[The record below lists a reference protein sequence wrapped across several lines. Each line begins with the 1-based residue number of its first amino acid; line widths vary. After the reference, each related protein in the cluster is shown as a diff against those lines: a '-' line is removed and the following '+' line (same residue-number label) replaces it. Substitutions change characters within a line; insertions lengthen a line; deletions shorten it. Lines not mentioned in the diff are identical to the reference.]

1 MKKVML
7 LFVLALAPL
16 MFFGCG
22 SSEYAVDGE
31 FTAYQTGEHAE
42 APMVTMVT
50 VTIEEGEI
58 VSYYIDA
65 RQGEWVEGTPVW
77 NEQTKKE
84 LEEDYGMDDYSDA
97 ERDWYL
103 QAEDIE
109 AYWLENGVD
118 SLELET
124 DEDGYIQNVSGVTIK
139 DGGYSELAQEAVELA
154 KAGKTNAVICG
165 QGHSGPDLSSVEL
178 TLDEDGNVTDIV
190 FDVLQSSYDETEET
204 FAWNDQ
210 TKQELGDDY
219 GMKGVGN
226 GYDFVDGA
234 WVESDEKAELEW
246 YEQAELISDYVL
258 ENGYDEDLQ
267 AVGGRGGSLDGETL
281 VDGLAGVT
289 IHSGTFYD
297 LLHKAYDK
305 IG

>member
-1 MKKVML
+1 ML

-22 SSEYAVDGE
+22 SSEYGVDGE
-31 FTAYQTGEHAE
+31 FTAYEIGEHAE

-50 VTIEEGEI
+50 VTIEDGEI
-58 VSYYIDA
+58 VEYYIDA
-65 RQGEWVEGTPVW
+65 RQGKWDDGAPVW
-77 NEQTKKE
+77 NEETKKE
-84 LEEDYGMDDYSDA
+84 LGDDYGMVEYGDA
-97 ERDWYL
+97 SAEWYV

-118 SLELET
+118 ALELET
-124 DEDGYIQNVSGVTIK
+124 DEDGYITNVSGVTIK
-139 DGGYSELAQEAVELA
+139 DGGYSDLAQEAVDLA
-154 KAGKTNAVICG
+154 KEGTVQAVICG
-165 QGHSGPDLSSVEL
+165 QGNSGPDLSSVEL
-178 TLDEDGNVTDIV
+178 TLDENGEVTDIV
-190 FDVLQSSYDETEET
+190 FDVLQSSYDADEET
-204 FAWNDQ
+204 FTWNDK

-219 GMKGVGN
+219 GMKGAG
-226 GYDFVDGA
+226 GYEFQDGE
-234 WVESDEKAELEW
+234 WVSEGECTLEW
-246 YEQAELISDYVL
+246 YEQAELVSDYVL

-267 AVGGRGGSLDGETL
+267 ALQGRGGSLDGDTL